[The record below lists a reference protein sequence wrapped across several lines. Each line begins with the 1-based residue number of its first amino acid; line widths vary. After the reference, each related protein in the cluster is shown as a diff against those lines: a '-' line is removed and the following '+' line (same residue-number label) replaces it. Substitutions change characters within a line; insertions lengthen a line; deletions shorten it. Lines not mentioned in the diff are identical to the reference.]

1 MKILGQALI
10 ITAFILQTY
19 CGTPFWLTICLV
31 LGGFGWMEGY
41 ELKGEDEY
49 DESI

>member
-10 ITAFILQTY
+10 ITAIVLQTY
-19 CGTPFWLTICLV
+19 CGTPFWLTMCLV
-31 LGGFGWMEGY
+31 LGGFGWMS
-41 ELKGEDEY
+41 ELEEDED

>member
-10 ITAFILQTY
+10 IAAIILQTY

-31 LGGFGWMEGY
+31 VGGFGWMSEDF
-41 ELKGEDEY
+41 EEEEEDE
-49 DESI
+49 